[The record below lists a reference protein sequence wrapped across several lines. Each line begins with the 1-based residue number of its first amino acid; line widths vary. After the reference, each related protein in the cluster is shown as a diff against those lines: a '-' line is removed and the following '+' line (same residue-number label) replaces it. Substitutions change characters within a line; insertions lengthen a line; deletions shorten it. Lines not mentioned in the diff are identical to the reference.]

1 MRRAPRNK
9 PLWIVLGVAGVA
21 LAATLVTDA
30 GSHRAVKAVS
40 LDVVPSEVPA
50 PIDAVTGNPVSE
62 PIPGESPLAAPAEE
76 TLAPSVVSTTPST
89 SNRTPSAAEPVGAA
103 GMVVGIDPETGKVG
117 MPSREFRDALRES
130 HGNPAMSR
138 SMEGLQVIHRPDGS
152 RMIDLRGRFQEY
164 TVIRVTPDGRKEQVC
179 VQGPDVEAALRET
192 ANASPADADAQA
204 TAAAASAG
212 PEANAAP
219 ESLER

>member
-9 PLWIVLGVAGVA
+9 PLWIILGVGGVA
-21 LAATLVTDA
+21 LAASLVSND
-30 GSHRAVKAVS
+30 GSDRGVKAVS
-40 LDVVPSEVPA
+40 LDVVPSEVAA
-50 PIDAVTGNPVSE
+50 PVDAVTGNSVSE

-89 SNRTPSAAEPVGAA
+89 SNRTPSAAEFVGST

-130 HGNPAMSR
+130 RGDPALSR

-152 RMIDLRGRFQEY
+152 RMIDLRDRFQEY
-164 TVIRVTPDGRKEQVC
+164 TVLRITPDGHKEQVC
-179 VQGPDVEAALRET
+179 VQGPDVEAALQGR
-192 ANASPADADAQA
+192 ASASPADADAPTPA
-204 TAAAASAG
+204 VAASAG
-212 PEANAAP
+212 PEADTAP
-219 ESLER
+219 ESRER